1 MEQEV
6 RQQEFTLLTITPG
19 GKFEEYSL
27 NHYNKEN
34 IYVGRD
40 PDKNDI
46 CLNSSLVSH
55 THGLFT
61 VSSGRV
67 YYEDLNSSN
76 GTYVDL
82 YANRKYLKNTPG
94 RIELRDGM
102 ILNIGGVQKEALV
115 YLLFSVCSQ
124 QESWK
129 KINVSLKKLTIGRAG
144 DNDIVLSHPAV
155 SRHHATVFLFGETY
169 YLTDDSKKNGVH
181 INGKPLSGKSELKDG
196 DVIQIMSFQ
205 LIFMH
210 EFLFYKSAAQGIGLI
225 VKNLNKKIDG
235 KNGKI
240 LLNNVNC
247 RIESNEF
254 VAIVGGS
261 GAGKTTLMN
270 AISGF
275 DQKTTGHVILNGL
288 DLKTNFKY
296 LKALIGYVPQED
308 IIYENLTLKKML
320 EYTARLKMREDT
332 SKEEREAQIQNV
344 LQMVDLTD
352 RQDTC
357 IRKLSGGQKKRASIA
372 VELLADP
379 KLFFLDEPTS
389 GLDPGTEQNLMRTL
403 NRLSKVQD
411 KTIIMVTH
419 TIQNLHLCD
428 RIIFMGKGGRL
439 CFSGTLKE
447 AQMFFDTDNLADAY
461 DMVSNNSKEWEKQ
474 FSKFQQ
480 DETAVSSRLS
490 QQKSEDGNLKQR
502 TTLHRQWFILVS
514 RYMELIRNDLGRLMV
529 LLLQPVIIGLLL
541 YMVADDSVFDIY
553 ETTKTM
559 MFALCC
565 SAIWIG
571 LFNSIQEI
579 CKERN
584 ILKRE
589 YMGNLNL
596 TIYILS
602 KFFVQALIGLI
613 QTVLLAGVFLIA
625 VGKNISGIYLNSFV
639 PEVLMTLWLVILAS
653 EAMGFL
659 VSANAR
665 SGDKAMVAAPFLLI
679 IQLLFSGILFKLT
692 GIGKAISVFTVSRW
706 AVEALGSITGLNE
719 LPLKMQADY
728 PMIEHKAEEL
738 FEATGR
744 HLISSFAILLIM
756 TLFLL
761 ITSTICLRQLSKD
774 SR

>member
-1 MEQEV
+1 MEQEI
-6 RQQEFTLLTITPG
+6 RQQEFTLLAITPG
-19 GKFEEYSL
+19 GKFQEYSL

-40 PDKNDI
+40 PDKNEI
-46 CLNSSLVSH
+46 CLGSSLVSH
-55 THGLFT
+55 KHGMFT
-61 VSSGRV
+61 VSHGRV

-82 YANRKYLKNTPG
+82 YANSKYLKNTSY
-94 RIELRDGM
+94 RIELRDGV
-102 ILNIGGVQKEALV
+102 ILNIGGAQKESSV

-155 SRHHATVFLFGETY
+155 SRHHATVFLSGETY

-247 RIESNEF
+247 HIESNEF

-288 DLKTNFKY
+288 DLKNNFKY

-332 SKEEREAQIQNV
+332 SIEEREAQIQNV
-344 LQMVDLTD
+344 LEMVDLTD

-447 AQMFFDTDNLADAY
+447 ARMFFDTDNLADAY

-480 DETAVSSRLS
+480 DETALSSKPR
-490 QQKSEDGNLKQR
+490 QEKSDESTLKQK
-502 TTLHRQWFILVS
+502 TSLIRQWCILVS
-514 RYMELIRNDLGRLMV
+514 RYMELIKNDLGRLMV

-596 TIYILS
+596 PVYIMS
-602 KFFVQALIGLI
+602 KFFVQAVIGLI
-613 QTVLLAGVFLIA
+613 QAVLLAGVFLIA

-653 EAMGFL
+653 EGMGFL

-692 GIGKAISVFTVSRW
+692 GIGKFISIFTVSRW

-738 FEATGR
+738 FEATGQ
-744 HLISSFAILLIM
+744 HLINSFAILTGM
-756 TLFLL
+756 TLLFL
-761 ITSTICLRQLSKD
+761 IASTICLRQLSKD

>member
-1 MEQEV
+1 MGQEV
-6 RQQEFTLLTITPG
+6 RQQEFTLLAITSG
-19 GKFEEYSL
+19 GKFQEYSL
-27 NHYNKEN
+27 NHYKKEN

-40 PDKNDI
+40 LDNNEI

-55 THGLFT
+55 KHGRFT
-61 VSSGRV
+61 VSDEKV

-82 YANRKYLKNTPG
+82 YANRKYLKNTSS
-94 RIELRDGM
+94 RVELQDGM
-102 ILNIGGVQKEALV
+102 ILNIGGSQKESSV

-129 KINVSLKKLTIGRAG
+129 KISVNLKKLTIGRAG

-155 SRHHATVFLFGETY
+155 SRHQATVLFSGEAY
-169 YLTDDSKKNGVH
+169 YLMDDSKKNGVH
-181 INGKPLSGKSELKDG
+181 INGKPLSVKSELKDG

-210 EFLFYKSAAQGIGLI
+210 EFLFYKSAARGIGLV
-225 VKNLNKKIDG
+225 VKDLNKKTDG

-247 RIESNEF
+247 HIESNEF

-275 DQKTTGHVILNGL
+275 DQKTTGKIILNGL
-288 DLKTNFKY
+288 DLRTNFKY

-320 EYTARLKMREDT
+320 EYTARLKMREDI
-332 SKEEREAQIQNV
+332 SKEEREAQIHNV
-344 LQMVDLTD
+344 LEMVDLTD

-447 AQMFFDTDNLADAY
+447 ARMFFDTDNLADAY
-461 DMVSNNSKEWEKQ
+461 DMVSGNSKEWEKQ

-480 DETAVSSRLS
+480 NETDLS
-490 QQKSEDGNLKQR
+490 EKPGQGKSEESTRKPNVSLV
-502 TTLHRQWFILVS
+502 RQWCILVS
-514 RYMELIRNDLGRLMV
+514 RYMELIKNDFGRLMV

-541 YMVADDSVFDIY
+541 YMVADDSVFDLY
-553 ETTKTM
+553 EATKTM

-596 TIYILS
+596 PVYIMS

-613 QTVLLAGVFLIA
+613 QAVLLAGVFLIT
-625 VGKNISGIYLNSFV
+625 VGKNIDGIYFNSFV

-653 EAMGFL
+653 EGMGFL

-692 GIGKAISVFTVSRW
+692 GIGKIISTFTISRW

-728 PMIEHKAEEL
+728 PMIEHKAEKL
-738 FEATGR
+738 FEATGQ
-744 HLISSFAILLIM
+744 HLISSFAILMGM
-756 TLFLL
+756 TLLFLAA
-761 ITSTICLRQLSKD
+761 STVCLRQLSGD